1 MSTVLRNLRGLLGIA
16 LTWGILWA
24 AVAIAV
30 GTIIGIVDP
39 DSIDPGEEPIVLGAM
54 VGLVGFISGLVF
66 SGLLS
71 IAERQKTIIDLS
83 LSRVAMW
90 GILVSAAFPLL
101 AGKDIRMMLF
111 LGPLGAVSA
120 LASVAMARR
129 WES

>member
-1 MSTVLRNLRGLLGIA
+1 MSKILRSLRGLLGIG
-16 LTWGILWA
+16 LTWGIVWA
-24 AVAIAV
+24 AVMIAV
-30 GTIIGIVDP
+30 GMIIEVVDP
-39 DSIDPGEEPIVLGAM
+39 DSIDPGEEPIVLGAV

-66 SGLLS
+66 GGLLS
-71 IAERQKTIIDLS
+71 IAERQKTISDLS

-120 LASVAMARR
+120 LTSVALARR
-129 WES
+129 WAL

>member
-1 MSTVLRNLRGLLGIA
+1 MSKILRSLRGLLGIG
-16 LTWGILWA
+16 LTWGIVWA
-24 AVAIAV
+24 AVMIAV
-30 GTIIGIVDP
+30 GMITEVVDP

-66 SGLLS
+66 DGLLS
-71 IAERQKTIIDLS
+71 IAERQKTISDLS

-120 LASVAMARR
+120 LASVALARR
-129 WES
+129 WAL

>member
-1 MSTVLRNLRGLLGIA
+1 MSKILRSLRGLLGIG
-16 LTWGILWA
+16 LTWGIVWA
-24 AVAIAV
+24 AVMIAV
-30 GTIIGIVDP
+30 GMITEVVDP

-66 SGLLS
+66 GGLLS
-71 IAERQKTIIDLS
+71 IAERQKTISDLS

-120 LASVAMARR
+120 LTSVALARR
-129 WES
+129 WAL

>member
-1 MSTVLRNLRGLLGIA
+1 MSKILRNLRGLLGIG
-16 LTWGILWA
+16 LTWGIVWA
-24 AVAIAV
+24 AVMIAV
-30 GTIIGIVDP
+30 GMIIEVVDP
-39 DSIDPGEEPIVLGAM
+39 DSIDPGEEPIVLGAV

-66 SGLLS
+66 GGLLS
-71 IAERQKTIIDLS
+71 MAERQKTISDLS

-120 LASVAMARR
+120 LTSVALARR
-129 WES
+129 WAL

>member
-1 MSTVLRNLRGLLGIA
+1 MSKILRSLRGLLGIG
-16 LTWGILWA
+16 LTWGIVWA
-24 AVAIAV
+24 AVMIAV
-30 GTIIGIVDP
+30 GMIIEVVDP
-39 DSIDPGEEPIVLGAM
+39 DSIDPGEEPIVLGAV

-66 SGLLS
+66 GGLLS
-71 IAERQKTIIDLS
+71 MAERQKTISDLS

-120 LASVAMARR
+120 LASVALARR
-129 WES
+129 WAL

>member
-1 MSTVLRNLRGLLGIA
+1 MSKILRSLRGLLGIG
-16 LTWGILWA
+16 LTWGIVWA
-24 AVAIAV
+24 AVMIAV
-30 GTIIGIVDP
+30 GMIIEVVDP
-39 DSIDPGEEPIVLGAM
+39 DSIDPGEEPIVLGAV

-71 IAERQKTIIDLS
+71 IAERRKTISDLS

-120 LASVAMARR
+120 LTSVALARR
-129 WES
+129 WAL

>member
-1 MSTVLRNLRGLLGIA
+1 MSKILRSLRGLLGIG
-16 LTWGILWA
+16 LTWGIVWA
-24 AVAIAV
+24 AVMIAV
-30 GTIIGIVDP
+30 GMIIEVVDP
-39 DSIDPGEEPIVLGAM
+39 DSIDPGEEPIVLGAV

-66 SGLLS
+66 GGLLS
-71 IAERQKTIIDLS
+71 IAERQKTISDLS

-120 LASVAMARR
+120 LASVALARR
-129 WES
+129 WAL

>member
-1 MSTVLRNLRGLLGIA
+1 MSNILRSLRGLLGIG
-16 LTWGILWA
+16 LTWGIVWA
-24 AVAIAV
+24 AVMIAV
-30 GTIIGIVDP
+30 GMIIEVVDP
-39 DSIDPGEEPIVLGAM
+39 DSIDPGEEPIVLGAV

-66 SGLLS
+66 GGLLS
-71 IAERQKTIIDLS
+71 IAERQKTISDLS

-120 LASVAMARR
+120 LASVALARR
-129 WES
+129 WAL

>member
-1 MSTVLRNLRGLLGIA
+1 MSKILRSLRGLLGIG
-16 LTWGILWA
+16 LTWGIVWA
-24 AVAIAV
+24 AVMIAV
-30 GTIIGIVDP
+30 GMITEVVDP

-66 SGLLS
+66 GGLLS
-71 IAERQKTIIDLS
+71 IAERQKTISDLS

-120 LASVAMARR
+120 LASVALARR
-129 WES
+129 WAL

>member
-1 MSTVLRNLRGLLGIA
+1 MSKILRNLRGLLGIG
-16 LTWGILWA
+16 LTWGIVWA
-24 AVAIAV
+24 AVMIAV
-30 GTIIGIVDP
+30 GMIIEVVDP

-66 SGLLS
+66 GGLLS
-71 IAERQKTIIDLS
+71 IAERQKTISDLS

-120 LASVAMARR
+120 LTSVALARR
-129 WES
+129 WAL

>member
-1 MSTVLRNLRGLLGIA
+1 MSNILRSLRGLLGIG
-16 LTWGILWA
+16 LTWGIVWA
-24 AVAIAV
+24 AVMIAV
-30 GTIIGIVDP
+30 GMIIEVVDP

-66 SGLLS
+66 GGLLS
-71 IAERQKTIIDLS
+71 IAERQKTISDLS

-120 LASVAMARR
+120 LTSVALARR
-129 WES
+129 WAL

>member
-1 MSTVLRNLRGLLGIA
+1 MSKILRNLRGLLGIG
-16 LTWGILWA
+16 LTWGIVWA
-24 AVAIAV
+24 ALMIAV
-30 GTIIGIVDP
+30 GMIIEVVDP

-71 IAERQKTIIDLS
+71 IAERRKTISDLS

-120 LASVAMARR
+120 LTSVALARR
-129 WES
+129 WAL

>member
-1 MSTVLRNLRGLLGIA
+1 MSKILRSLRGLLGIG
-16 LTWGILWA
+16 LTWGIVWA
-24 AVAIAV
+24 AVMIAV
-30 GTIIGIVDP
+30 GMIIEVVDP
-39 DSIDPGEEPIVLGAM
+39 DSIDPGEEPIVLGAV

-66 SGLLS
+66 GGLLS
-71 IAERQKTIIDLS
+71 MAERQKTISDLS

-120 LASVAMARR
+120 LTSVALARR
-129 WES
+129 WAL

>member
-1 MSTVLRNLRGLLGIA
+1 MSKILRNLRGLLGIG
-16 LTWGILWA
+16 LTWGIVWA
-24 AVAIAV
+24 AVMIAV
-30 GTIIGIVDP
+30 GMIIEVVDP
-39 DSIDPGEEPIVLGAM
+39 DSIDPGEEPIVLGAV

-66 SGLLS
+66 GGLLS
-71 IAERQKTIIDLS
+71 IAERQKTISDLS

-120 LASVAMARR
+120 LTSVALARR
-129 WES
+129 WAL